1 MEGDHIKINRWLT
14 PFSWLYGFGVF
25 IRNAMFDCGMLPSEK
40 FDVPVISV
48 GNISV
53 GGSGKT
59 PHTEYLVSIL
69 KDKYQVAVL
78 SRGYKRKS
86 KGFQLAVLESRM
98 EQIGDEPY
106 QMKHKYPDV
115 HVAVDADRRN
125 GIRKLLSKEIAP
137 PVDVVILD
145 DAFQH
150 RYVTPSANLLLMDYH
165 RLICFDKLLP
175 AGRLREHVSN
185 KRRADVVIVTKC
197 PQSITPMEQR
207 GIERSLGLYPWQ
219 RIYFTYFKYGN
230 LYPLFDKSRD
240 EMTLDELGKSK
251 RSVLLLTG
259 IASPE
264 QMEYDVSRY
273 VEFTPMHFG
282 DHHNF
287 TNEDLVKITEAYKG
301 LKSDSGII
309 VTTEKDS
316 VRLLNCG
323 LDDGVAKSIYVLPV
337 EIGFINGKT
346 DDFNKTIIDY
356 VRKNSRNSAILK
368 RKNDRK
374 T

>member
-1 MEGDHIKINRWLT
+1 
-14 PFSWLYGFGVF
+14 
-25 IRNAMFDCGMLPSEK
+25 MFDCGMLPSEK

-150 RYVTPSANLLLMDYH
+150 Q
-165 RLICFDKLLP
+165 LP
-175 AGRLREHVSN
+175 
-185 KRRADVVIVTKC
+185 
-197 PQSITPMEQR
+197 
-207 GIERSLGLYPWQ
+207 YPKV
-219 RIYFTYFKYGN
+219 Y
-230 LYPLFDKSRD
+230 
-240 EMTLDELGKSK
+240 
-251 RSVLLLTG
+251 
-259 IASPE
+259 
-264 QMEYDVSRY
+264 
-273 VEFTPMHFG
+273 
-282 DHHNF
+282 
-287 TNEDLVKITEAYKG
+287 
-301 LKSDSGII
+301 
-309 VTTEKDS
+309 
-316 VRLLNCG
+316 
-323 LDDGVAKSIYVLPV
+323 
-337 EIGFINGKT
+337 
-346 DDFNKTIIDY
+346 
-356 VRKNSRNSAILK
+356 
-368 RKNDRK
+368 
-374 T
+374 